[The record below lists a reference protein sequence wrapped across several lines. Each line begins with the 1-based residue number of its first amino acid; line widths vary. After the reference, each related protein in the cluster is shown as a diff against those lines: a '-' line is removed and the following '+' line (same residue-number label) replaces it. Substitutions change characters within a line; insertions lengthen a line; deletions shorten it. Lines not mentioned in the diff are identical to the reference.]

1 MGMHDFPPRMTAIIP
16 TYYVTETT
24 QEVLSDGNILIH
36 NYSRR
41 NGVLVHEFD
50 CIISSSNLIRT
61 GSELTNLARD
71 LSADGFCRVPG
82 EKVH

>member
-1 MGMHDFPPRMTAIIP
+1 MGMHDAPSRMTGH

-24 QEVLSDGNILIH
+24 HEDLGNGNILIH

-50 CIISSSNLIRT
+50 CIISAGNMVRAGTTLSNF
-61 GSELTNLARD
+61 ARD
-71 LSADGFCRVPG
+71 ISENHLWRLPG